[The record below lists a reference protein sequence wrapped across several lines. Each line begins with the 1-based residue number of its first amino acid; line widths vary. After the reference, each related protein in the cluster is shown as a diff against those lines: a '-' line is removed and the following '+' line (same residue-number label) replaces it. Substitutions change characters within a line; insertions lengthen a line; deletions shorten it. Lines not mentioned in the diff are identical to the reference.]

1 MKFYPTPLK
10 DAYLIELERRAD
22 DRGFFARMFCQN
34 EFAEAG
40 LSPQFVQIN
49 NAFSTKK
56 GTLRG
61 LHYQLPPSAEIKL
74 VRCVRG
80 ALFDCIIDIRP
91 DSPTYE
97 KWFGAELDDNNRLAM
112 YVPRGFAHGILTLK
126 TDTEVLYMVS
136 DFYSPERERGLRWDD
151 PHFNIS
157 WPFEPQEISPK
168 DLAWPAFDAI
178 FHGVDRLQAIR

>member
-1 MKFYPTPLK
+1 MMFHPTPLK

-22 DRGFFARMFCQN
+22 DRGFFARLFCQN

-56 GTLRG
+56 ATLRG

-97 KWFGAELDDNNRLAM
+97 KWFGAELDENNRLAM

-136 DFYSPERERGLRWDD
+136 DFYTPERERGLRWDD
-151 PHFNIS
+151 PHFNVS
-157 WPFEPQEISPK
+157 WPFKPQEISPK
-168 DLAWPAFDAI
+168 DLAWPDFDPT
-178 FHGVDRLQAIR
+178 FHGVERLRGIR